1 MAVSWSV
8 SLWMENMVWLAIRGW
23 VISCLTVA
31 DEIAGSIRTGDI
43 GLFHVSSFVFCCVDT
58 LDVLFET

>member
-1 MAVSWSV
+1 MAVPWSV
-8 SLWMENMVWLAIRGW
+8 SLWMANMVWLAISGW

-43 GLFHVSSFVFCCVDT
+43 GSVSCRLGSY
-58 LDVLFET
+58 LLPVLFCAGL

>member
-1 MAVSWSV
+1 MALPWSV
-8 SLWMENMVWLAIRGW
+8 SLWMANMVWLAISGW

-43 GLFHVSSFVFCCVDT
+43 GPFHGCNDFSFFSSR
-58 LDVLFET
+58 